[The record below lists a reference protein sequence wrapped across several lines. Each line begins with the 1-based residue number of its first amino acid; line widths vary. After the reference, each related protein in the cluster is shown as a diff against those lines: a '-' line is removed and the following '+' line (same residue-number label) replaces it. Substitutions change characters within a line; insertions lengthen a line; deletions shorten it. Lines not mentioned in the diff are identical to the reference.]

1 MGIERVRDFY
11 VLTKP
16 GIIQGN
22 SLALLAGYLLA
33 ASLYGFDAW
42 LMLAVFMGTSLVI
55 GSACVFNNILDRAMD
70 QRMQRTQDRALVR
83 GTISVSAAALYGAAV
98 GLGGFTILWWGV
110 NPLVTLLGLIS
121 LVWYVVIYGYAKRT
135 TSWSTLIGSVCGA
148 MPPVAG
154 YTAVTGS
161 IDLAAVILFA
171 ILTVWQMPHFYAL
184 AIRRKDEYAAVN
196 WPVLPVVRGIADTKR
211 RMIAYMVLFCL
222 TVPWLSIAG
231 YTGMV
236 YLIGSVALAVYW
248 LTVALRTWHEPNDH
262 IWAGRIFGVSLIVLP
277 LQSALIAVGHILP

>member
-1 MGIERVRDFY
+1 MQRVRDY
-11 VLTKP
+11 YLLTKP

-22 SLALLAGYLLA
+22 ALSLLAGNVLA
-33 ASLYGFDAW
+33 ITLYGFNAW
-42 LMLAVFMGTSLVI
+42 TTLAVFIGTSLVI
-55 GSACVFNNILDRAMD
+55 GSACVFNNILDREMD
-70 QRMQRTQDRALVR
+70 KRMQRTRDRALVR
-83 GTISVSAAALYGAAV
+83 GTITPSAAAIYGTAV
-98 GLGGFTILWWGV
+98 GVAGLAILWLWVNLLVTILGV
-110 NPLVTLLGLIS
+110 IS
-121 LVWYVVIYGYAKRT
+121 LVWYVLIYGYAKRT
-135 TSWSTLIGSVCGA
+135 TPWSTLIGSVCGA

-154 YTAVTGS
+154 YAAVTGS
-161 IDLAAVILFA
+161 IDLAAVILLA

-196 WPVLPVVRGIADTKR
+196 WPVLPVVRGIAVTKR

-248 LTVALRTWHEPNDH
+248 LTVALRTYHEPNDH
-262 IWAGRIFGVSLIVLP
+262 KWAGRIFGVSLIVLP